1 MSKKQ
6 HDLQKRTQIVFHPVG
21 VVSTDLDVCAPAL
34 VAIIDGEIQ
43 EIRSG
48 IALLNEEFQIQ
59 LKSKGL
65 LSVYNFA
72 FEDKLKPGPYWKK
85 KDHGRWARLA
95 VSSCTN
101 KTRGLVVGKYQPE
114 DLKNLLIK
122 YDLLLVGFRVDLLRL
137 RALKEALLA
146 FL

>member
-6 HDLQKRTQIVFHPVG
+6 HDLQKSTPIVCYPIG
-21 VVSTDLDVCAPAL
+21 GISTDLNVCAPAF
-34 VAIIDGEIQ
+34 VAIIDEKIQ

-48 IALLNEEFQIQ
+48 VALLNEEFQFQ
-59 LKSKGL
+59 LKSKEL
-65 LSVYNFA
+65 LSVYKFA

-85 KDHGRWARLA
+85 KDHGRWTRMA

-114 DLKNLLIK
+114 DLKILLIK
-122 YDLLLVGFRVDLLRL
+122 YDLLLVDFRVDLLRL
-137 RALKEALLA
+137 RALKESLLA

>member
-1 MSKKQ
+1 MSKTQ
-6 HDLQKRTQIVFHPVG
+6 HDLQLCTPIACYPIG
-21 VVSTDLDVCAPAL
+21 GVSTDLNVCAPDF
-34 VAIIDGEIQ
+34 VAVIDGKIQ

-48 IALLNEEFQIQ
+48 VALLNEEFQFQ
-59 LKSKGL
+59 LKSKEL
-65 LSVYNFA
+65 LPAYKFA

-85 KDHGRWARLA
+85 KYHGRWVRMA

-114 DLKNLLIK
+114 DLKALLIK